1 MKRLFAVLTAI
12 LLTAAIWAQIPEKM
26 SYQAIIRNSSDA
38 LVTDQ
43 QVSMQIS
50 ILQGSANGTAV
61 YTETHT
67 PTTNA
72 NGLVSIEI
80 GDGIIVSGNFSA
92 IDWANGPYFIKTE
105 TDPTG
110 GTDYTITGTSQ
121 LLSVPYALYAKTSGD
136 AFSGDYKDL
145 INVPTMAGK
154 PEISYQ
160 VRLMSEN
167 EDFID
172 FGTFEGF
179 TNNSDWS
186 VIERVMMPAGTG
198 SDGGGWHFF
207 RGKAWVDQEGD
218 IAIKIHTSGLHVWV
232 MKDGWNNVSYEASLD
247 VMTWYVLCLQYDA
260 TTNELELYLDGQL
273 VGQLSGVPPQ
283 DDSGNTNKMFWG
295 GQDVDPSRRQGDLY
309 SEASIVYASQHWLQ
323 RKLTPAEIS
332 GYDGTFKPE
341 PALFF
346 SSNINVASVTD
357 ATGNG
362 HDGTNGNT
370 PEFLSDLVFQG
381 SETNEP
387 VFISGVTNYGE
398 IVTDI
403 TVAGTA
409 LFMNSAGR
417 YEIADAGSVST
428 MPCVALALET
438 GTGSKKVLLQGYIHN
453 DSWNWIPGALIYI
466 SPTAGTLTQTIPSET
481 GQQVQI
487 VGYASKTNTVYFNPN
502 LMLIEIK

>member
-1 MKRLFAVLTAI
+1 MKKLFAILIAI
-12 LLTAAIWAQIPEKM
+12 LLTAAIWAQIPEKL
-26 SYQAIIRNSSDA
+26 SYQAVIRNSSDA
-38 LVTDQ
+38 LVINR
-43 QVSMQIS
+43 QVGMQIS
-50 ILQGSANGTAV
+50 ILQGSASGTAV
-61 YTETHT
+61 YTETQA
-67 PTTNA
+67 PSTNA

-80 GDGIIVSGNFSA
+80 GGGTVVSGNFSA

-105 TDPTG
+105 TDPNG
-110 GTDYTITGTSQ
+110 GTGYTITGTSQ

-136 AFSGDYKDL
+136 AFSGDYNDL
-145 INVPTMAGK
+145 VNVPTMVTK
-154 PEISYQ
+154 PENIYQ
-160 VRLMSEN
+160 VRLMSAD
-167 EDFID
+167 EDYID

-198 SDGGGWHFF
+198 SGGGGWHFF
-207 RGKAWVDQEGD
+207 RGKAWQDKEGD
-218 IAIKIHTSGLHVWV
+218 IAINIRTIGLHAWIR
-232 MKDGWNNVSYEASLD
+232 KDGWRDIIYNTSLEE
-247 VMTWYVLCLQYDA
+247 MTWYVLCLQYDA
-260 TTNELELYLDGQL
+260 TSKVLELYLDGQL
-273 VGQLSGVPPQ
+273 VGQLTGVFPQ
-283 DDSGNTNKMFWG
+283 DDSGNTNKMLWG
-295 GQDVDPSRRQGDLY
+295 GQDVDPSRGEGDLY
-309 SEASIVYASQHWLQ
+309 AEASIIYASQHWLQ
-323 RKLTPAEIS
+323 RKLTPEEIR

-346 SSNINVASVTD
+346 AAEINAASVTD
-357 ATGNG
+357 DTGNG

-370 PEFLSDLVFQG
+370 PEFVSGLVVQG

-403 TVAGTA
+403 MPAGTA
-409 LFMNSAGR
+409 LFMNSAGK
-417 YEIADAGSVST
+417 YEKADAGSVST

-438 GTGSKKVLLQGYIHN
+438 GTGSKQVLLQGYIRN
-453 DSWNWIPGALIYI
+453 DSWNFIPGAPVYI

-487 VGYASKTNTVYFNPN
+487 VGYASKANTVYFNPN